1 MRQPLFVRRNGE
13 LAAAGLAKVK
23 TAAAWECKN
32 FACDLAADFLNLS
45 QHLLQFGRVKD
56 HSSDN
61 GVYREGQADQGAPMI
76 IFITIAGNLLG
87 LVVVLGAFF
96 WAYRRLTKR

>member
-1 MRQPLFVRRNGE
+1 M
-13 LAAAGLAKVK
+13 
-23 TAAAWECKN
+23 
-32 FACDLAADFLNLS
+32 
-45 QHLLQFGRVKD
+45 
-56 HSSDN
+56 